1 MKKIN
6 SFKIENQIKICPIC
20 STKFKI
26 TGEWGDKGKKY
37 CSLVCREEG
46 NLAKYKKRLEERR
59 YEKALRTT
67 TK

>member
-1 MKKIN
+1 MKDYKPKIT
-6 SFKIENQIKICPIC
+6 SKECPVC
-20 STKFKI
+20 GTEFKI

-46 NLAKYKKRLEERR
+46 NLAKYKKMLEKRR
-59 YEKALRTT
+59 YEKSLRTT